1 MSGDGSRSRNLSAMH
16 PAVKL
21 VLILAIVVVVA
32 VLYGRIFGRRDREER
47 YVGLTDA
54 VRAKVSREIS
64 AGHKINAIKIYREA
78 TGAPLADAKRA
89 VDSWF
94 VPGQGHGVR
103 DAAASWSEGRLTAE
117 ARARISDLVAAGR
130 REDAMAIYAEAT
142 GASDSEA
149 QAIIRSWD
157 TTQNY

>member
-1 MSGDGSRSRNLSAMH
+1 M
-16 PAVKL
+16 VKL
-21 VLILAIVVVVA
+21 ILILAVIAVA
-32 VLYGRIFGRRDREER
+32 VVLWGRVMGRKDPGRPL
-47 YVGLTDA
+47 VGLTDG

-94 VPGQGHGVR
+94 VPGQGPGVR
-103 DAAASWSEGRLTAE
+103 DAAASYTEGRLTDE
-117 ARARISDLVAAGR
+117 ARARISELILSGR
-130 REDAMAIYAEAT
+130 REEAMSLYAEAT

-149 QAIIRSWD
+149 QAIIRTWD
-157 TTQNY
+157 TSQNY

>member
-1 MSGDGSRSRNLSAMH
+1 L
-16 PAVKL
+16 VKL
-21 VLILAIVVVVA
+21 VLIVIIIVVA
-32 VLYGRIFGRRDREER
+32 VVVWGRVMGRKDPDREL
-47 YVGLTDA
+47 VGLTDA

-94 VPGQGHGVR
+94 VPGQGPGVR
-103 DAAASWSEGRLTAE
+103 DAAASYTDGRLTDE
-117 ARARISDLVAAGR
+117 ARSRISELILAGR
-130 REDAMAIYAEAT
+130 REDAMSLYAEAT
-142 GASDSEA
+142 GASGAEA
-149 QAIIRSWD
+149 QAIIRTWD